1 MFSGIYYFYSNSNQ
15 LTENS
20 EAEIEILVKDEKVQA
35 AFTTLSMAEETIERR
50 PANEPHIVSENNEI
64 PDQEDSENPED
75 YIIPEGQSYFTTD
88 SFTEKFKNKMN
99 KEQREQAIANVSLE
113 IKNELM
119 AKEYIGETEALQAFE
134 EGIYQKEEQLKL
146 LQTIHENKNSLSD
159 K

>member
-1 MFSGIYYFYSNSNQ
+1 MFSGIYYFYSSSNQ
-15 LTENS
+15 LIENS

-35 AFTTLSMAEETIERR
+35 AFTTLSKAEETIERR
-50 PANEPHIVSENNEI
+50 PANEPTLVSENNEI
-64 PDQEDSENPED
+64 PFEEDSENLED

-99 KEQREQAIANVSLE
+99 KEQREQAMVNVSLE

-119 AKEYIGETEALQAFE
+119 AKEFITEAEALQAFE